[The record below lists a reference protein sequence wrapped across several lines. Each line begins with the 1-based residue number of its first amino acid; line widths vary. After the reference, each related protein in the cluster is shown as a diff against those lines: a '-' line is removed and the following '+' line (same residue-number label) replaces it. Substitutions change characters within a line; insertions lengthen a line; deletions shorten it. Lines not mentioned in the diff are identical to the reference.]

1 MPSEAQ
7 PEYSASELAIVSAVN
22 GATFEQR
29 AYDLFD
35 ELQFSYPVNYS
46 HARFIWAA
54 ENRNVEAL
62 KAQLQTSIPD
72 SIKTLALHQ
81 TISSWKF
88 ECCQLL
94 LDNGADPDGRDIDGY
109 TPLTHAAYKFE
120 VEVAGLLH
128 SYGADIELANR
139 WGQQPLFVACASQYN
154 NSSENLVQKRLNMV
168 ALLMGRGADVNAV
181 DDEGST
187 PLHFAVASAKDV
199 ELVRLLLQ
207 FGAGN
212 VTDNFGSTPLQL
224 AEKHCLAELV
234 ELLRN
239 TQRLNPHTKKGNYP

>member
-1 MPSEAQ
+1 MMKSEVQ

-22 GATFEQR
+22 GANFEQR

-35 ELQFSYPVNYS
+35 KLQFSHPVNYS

-62 KAQLQTSIPD
+62 TLQLQTSIPD

-81 TISSWKF
+81 TISSWKY

-94 LDNGADPDGRDIDGY
+94 LDNGADHDGIDIDGY

-120 VEVAGLLH
+120 SEVAGLLH
-128 SYGADIELANR
+128 SYGADLELANL
-139 WGQQPLFVACASQYN
+139 WGQRPLHVACASQYDHT
-154 NSSENLVQKRLNMV
+154 SDDFAQRRLNMV
-168 ALLMGRGADVNAV
+168 ALLMGRGADANAV

-187 PLHFAVASAKDV
+187 PLHFAVASAKNI

-207 FGAGN
+207 HGA
-212 VTDNFGSTPLQL
+212 DNINDNSGFTPLQL
-224 AEKHCLAELV
+224 AEKHCLAELA
-234 ELLRN
+234 ELLRQHV
-239 TQRLNPHTKKGNYP
+239 TL